1 MATFGN
7 GEILTIFASHSFI
20 ALLWLKRICYGTSV
34 LTYCFPQIAG
44 DNIYAIYRAPK
55 VASTEAIVFSTTL
68 KESQFAVPLMISL
81 CHLISKQTIWAKDVI
96 FLVGFRKTFLYFSGN
111 FVFSGCF

>member
-1 MATFGN
+1 MV
-7 GEILTIFASHSFI
+7 I
-20 ALLWLKRICYGTSV
+20 RSV
-34 LTYCFPQIAG
+34 IVNRRMLSLVSVHLQTHCFLQITG

-68 KESQFAVPLMISL
+68 TESQFAVPLMISL

-96 FLVGFRKTFLYFSGN
+96 FLVSTS
-111 FVFSGCF
+111 